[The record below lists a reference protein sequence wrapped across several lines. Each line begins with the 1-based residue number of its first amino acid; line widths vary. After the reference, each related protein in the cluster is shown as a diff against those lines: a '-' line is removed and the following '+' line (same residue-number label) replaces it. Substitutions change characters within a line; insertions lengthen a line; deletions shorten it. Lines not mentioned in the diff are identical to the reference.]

1 MSSDIKIK
9 VQSFGRFLS
18 NMVMPNIGAFI
29 AWGIITA
36 LFIPTGWL
44 PNETLAKL
52 VGPMITYLLPLLI
65 GYTGG
70 KLVGGERGGVVGAI
84 TTMGVIVGADMP
96 MFLGSM
102 IAGPLGGWC
111 IKHFDRWV
119 DGKIKSGFEML
130 VNNFSAGIIGMILAI
145 LAFLGIGPIVEA
157 LSKMLAAG
165 VNFMVVH
172 DMLPLASIFVE
183 PAKILFLNNAINHG
197 IFSPLGIQQSH
208 ELGKSIFFLIE
219 ANPGPGM
226 GVLLAYM
233 FFGRGSAKQS
243 AGGAAIIH
251 FLGGIH
257 EIYFP
262 YVLMNPRLIL
272 AVILGGMTGV
282 FTLTILGG
290 GLVSPASPGS
300 ILAVLAMTPK
310 GAYFANIAGVCA
322 AMAVSFVV
330 SAILLKTSKVKE
342 EDDIEAATRRMQ
354 DMKAESKGAS
364 PLSAGDVT
372 NDLSHVRKIIV
383 ACDAGVFMSS
393 DIKIKVQSFG
403 RFLSNMVMPNIGA
416 FIAWGIIT
424 ALFIPTGWLPNE
436 TLAKLV
442 GPMIT
447 YLLPLLIGYT
457 GGKLVGGERG
467 GVVGAI
473 TTMGVIVG
481 ADMPM
486 FLGSMIAGP
495 LGGWCIKHFDR
506 WVDGKIKSGFEML
519 VNNFSAGIIGM
530 ILAILAF
537 LGIGP
542 IVEALSKML
551 AAGVNF
557 MVVHDMLPLA
567 SIFVEPAKILFLN
580 NAINHGI
587 FSPLGIQ
594 QSHELGKSIF
604 FLIEA
609 NPGPGMGVLLAYMF
623 FGRGSAKQSAGGA
636 AIIHFLG
643 GIHEIYFPYVLMNP
657 RLILAVIL
665 GGMTGV
671 FTLTILGGGL
681 VSPASPGSILAVLA
695 MTPKGAYFANIAG
708 VCAAMAVSFVV
719 SAILLKT
726 SKVKEEDDIEAA
738 TRRMQDMK
746 AESKG
751 ASPLSAGDVTN
762 DLSHVRKIIVACDA
776 GMGSSAMGAGV
787 LRKKIQD
794 AGLSQ
799 ISVTNSAINNLPPD
813 VDLVITHR
821 DLTERAMRQVPQ
833 AQHISLTNFLDS
845 GLYTSLTERLVAA
858 QRHTANEEK
867 VKDSLKDSF
876 DDSSANLF
884 KLGAENI
891 FLGRKAATKEEAI
904 RFAGEQLVKGG
915 YVEPEYV
922 QAMLDR
928 EKLTPTYLGESI
940 AVPHGT
946 VEAKDRVLKTG
957 VVFCQYP
964 EGVRFGEEED
974 DIARLVI
981 GIAARNNEH
990 IQVITSLTNALD
1002 DESVIERLAHTTSV
1016 DEVLELLAGRK

>member
-102 IAGPLGGWC
+102 IAGPLGGWA
-111 IKHFDRWV
+111 IKKFDVWV

-145 LAFLGIGPIVEA
+145 LAFLGIGPAVEV
-157 LSKMLAAG
+157 LSKILAAG
-165 VNFMVVH
+165 VNFMVAH
-172 DMLPLASIFVE
+172 EMLPLASIFVE

-282 FTLTILGG
+282 FTLTIFNG

-310 GAYFANIAGVCA
+310 GAYFANIAAIVA

-330 SAILLKTSKVKE
+330 AAVLLKTSKVKE
-342 EDDIEAATRRMQ
+342 EDDIEAATRRMH
-354 DMKAESKGAS
+354 DMKAESKGAAT
-364 PLSAGDVT
+364 PLAAGDV
-372 NDLSHVRKIIV
+372 
-383 ACDAGVFMSS
+383 A
-393 DIKIKVQSFG
+393 
-403 RFLSNMVMPNIGA
+403 
-416 FIAWGIIT
+416 
-424 ALFIPTGWLPNE
+424 
-436 TLAKLV
+436 
-442 GPMIT
+442 
-447 YLLPLLIGYT
+447 
-457 GGKLVGGERG
+457 
-467 GVVGAI
+467 
-473 TTMGVIVG
+473 
-481 ADMPM
+481 
-486 FLGSMIAGP
+486 
-495 LGGWCIKHFDR
+495 
-506 WVDGKIKSGFEML
+506 
-519 VNNFSAGIIGM
+519 
-530 ILAILAF
+530 
-537 LGIGP
+537 
-542 IVEALSKML
+542 
-551 AAGVNF
+551 
-557 MVVHDMLPLA
+557 
-567 SIFVEPAKILFLN
+567 
-580 NAINHGI
+580 
-587 FSPLGIQ
+587 
-594 QSHELGKSIF
+594 
-604 FLIEA
+604 
-609 NPGPGMGVLLAYMF
+609 
-623 FGRGSAKQSAGGA
+623 
-636 AIIHFLG
+636 
-643 GIHEIYFPYVLMNP
+643 
-657 RLILAVIL
+657 
-665 GGMTGV
+665 
-671 FTLTILGGGL
+671 
-681 VSPASPGSILAVLA
+681 
-695 MTPKGAYFANIAG
+695 
-708 VCAAMAVSFVV
+708 
-719 SAILLKT
+719 
-726 SKVKEEDDIEAA
+726 
-738 TRRMQDMK
+738 
-746 AESKG
+746 
-751 ASPLSAGDVTN
+751 N

-787 LRKKIQD
+787 LRKKVQD
-794 AGLSQ
+794 AGLSN
-799 ISVTNSAINNLPPD
+799 ISVTNCAINNLPPD

-858 QRHTANEEK
+858 QRHTDNEEK
-867 VKDSLKDSF
+867 VRDSLKDSF
-876 DDSSANLF
+876 EAADTNLF

-904 RFAGEQLVKGG
+904 LFAGEQLVKGG
-915 YVEPEYV
+915 YVETEYV

-928 EKLTPTYLGESI
+928 EKLTSTYLGESI

-946 VEAKDRVLKTG
+946 IEAKDRVLKTG
-957 VVFCQYP
+957 IVFCQYP

-974 DIARLVI
+974 EVARLVI

-1002 DESVIERLAHTTSV
+1002 DESVIERLTKTTSV
-1016 DEVLELLAGRK
+1016 EEVLTLLKG

>member
-70 KLVGGERGGVVGAI
+70 KLIGGERGGVVGAI

-96 MFLGSM
+96 MFLGAM
-102 IAGPLGGWC
+102 IAGPLGGWA
-111 IKHFDRWV
+111 IKHFDSWV

-145 LAFLGIGPIVEA
+145 LAFLGIGPAVEV
-157 LSKMLAAG
+157 LSKILAAG

-226 GVLLAYM
+226 GVLMAYM
-233 FFGRGSAKQS
+233 FFGRGNAKQS

-282 FTLTILGG
+282 FTLTILNG

-310 GAYFANIAGVCA
+310 GAYFANIAAIIA
-322 AMAVSFVV
+322 AMVVSFVI

-342 EDDIEAATRRMQ
+342 EDDIDAATRRMQ
-354 DMKAESKGAS
+354 DMKAESKGAAT
-364 PLSAGDVT
+364 PLSAGT
-372 NDLSHVRKIIV
+372 V
-383 ACDAGVFMSS
+383 A
-393 DIKIKVQSFG
+393 
-403 RFLSNMVMPNIGA
+403 
-416 FIAWGIIT
+416 
-424 ALFIPTGWLPNE
+424 
-436 TLAKLV
+436 
-442 GPMIT
+442 
-447 YLLPLLIGYT
+447 
-457 GGKLVGGERG
+457 
-467 GVVGAI
+467 
-473 TTMGVIVG
+473 
-481 ADMPM
+481 
-486 FLGSMIAGP
+486 
-495 LGGWCIKHFDR
+495 
-506 WVDGKIKSGFEML
+506 
-519 VNNFSAGIIGM
+519 
-530 ILAILAF
+530 
-537 LGIGP
+537 
-542 IVEALSKML
+542 
-551 AAGVNF
+551 
-557 MVVHDMLPLA
+557 
-567 SIFVEPAKILFLN
+567 
-580 NAINHGI
+580 
-587 FSPLGIQ
+587 
-594 QSHELGKSIF
+594 
-604 FLIEA
+604 
-609 NPGPGMGVLLAYMF
+609 
-623 FGRGSAKQSAGGA
+623 
-636 AIIHFLG
+636 
-643 GIHEIYFPYVLMNP
+643 
-657 RLILAVIL
+657 
-665 GGMTGV
+665 
-671 FTLTILGGGL
+671 
-681 VSPASPGSILAVLA
+681 
-695 MTPKGAYFANIAG
+695 
-708 VCAAMAVSFVV
+708 
-719 SAILLKT
+719 
-726 SKVKEEDDIEAA
+726 
-738 TRRMQDMK
+738 
-746 AESKG
+746 
-751 ASPLSAGDVTN
+751 N

-787 LRKKIQD
+787 LRKKVQD
-794 AGLSQ
+794 AGLSN
-799 ISVTNSAINNLPPD
+799 ISVTNCAINNLPPD

-845 GLYTSLTERLVAA
+845 GLYTNLTERLVAA
-858 QRHTANEEK
+858 QRHTDNEKK
-867 VKDSLKDSF
+867 VHGSLKDSF
-876 DDSSANLF
+876 DAPETNLF
-884 KLGAENI
+884 KLGEENI

-928 EKLTPTYLGESI
+928 EKLTSTYLGESI

-946 VEAKDRVLKTG
+946 IEAKDRVLKTG

-964 EGVRFGEEED
+964 EGVRFGEDED
-974 DIARLVI
+974 DVARLVI

-1002 DESVIERLAHTTSV
+1002 DESVIERLTHTTSV
-1016 DEVLELLAGRK
+1016 EEVLSLLKV